1 MAKTLDVYLD
11 SGVNVSLTKDWHEQ
25 AIKKFIQSLNNREVS
40 FDYKIYNDAD
50 GTFLAIED
58 EDELEKI
65 IEMECQDVSN

>member
-65 IEMECQDVSN
+65 IERENK

>member
-40 FDYKIYNDAD
+40 FNYKIYNDED
-50 GTFLAIED
+50 GTSLAIED

-65 IEMECQDVSN
+65 IEMECQNVSN

>member
-1 MAKTLDVYLD
+1 M
-11 SGVNVSLTKDWHEQ
+11 
-25 AIKKFIQSLNNREVS
+25 
-40 FDYKIYNDAD
+40 YKIYNDED

>member
-40 FDYKIYNDAD
+40 FDYKIYNDED
-50 GTFLAIED
+50 GTSLAVED